1 MTLRPGGPA
10 ATAVEAVVVGV
21 VGAALGGAVWGLL
34 HPVLGVVMAA
44 VAGVNGVICGWRHVY
59 PWQRWS
65 GLVAFVLD
73 STWATVPV
81 AGGLLAHLVAARSRA
96 SRYEPSL
103 SRRHGQ
109 HVYRGGLHFKKG
121 FALTVG
127 NVISGAGDVSRP
139 RRRKLI
145 TDHEAVHVW
154 QARWFGPC
162 YLPLYGLWAGVGV
175 LGGVLLWL
183 RRGRN
188 EPLGTMIESC
198 SYYTNPF
205 EWWAYSRDDL
215 WPPPGLVTGVGWRN
229 AAVRQLADVRVRR
242 HVDSD

>member
-1 MTLRPGGPA
+1 MTLRRRGLAGNA
-10 ATAVEAVVVGV
+10 AEAVVVGAV
-21 VGAALGGAVWGLL
+21 AAALGGVVWGVL
-34 HPVLGVVMAA
+34 HPLLGVVMAA
-44 VAGVNGVICGWRHVY
+44 VAGVNGVICGWRQVY
-59 PWQRWS
+59 PWHRWS

-81 AGGLLAHLVAARSRA
+81 AGGLLAHLVAARSRTG
-96 SRYEPSL
+96 RYEPSL
-103 SRRHGQ
+103 SHRLGH
-109 HVYRGGLHFKKG
+109 HVYRGGLHLKKG

-127 NVISGAGDVSRP
+127 NVISSAGDVSRP

-154 QARWFGPC
+154 QARWFGLC
-162 YLPLYGLWAGVGV
+162 YLPLYGLWAGVGA
-175 LGGVLLWL
+175 LGGVVLWL
-183 RRGRN
+183 RRGRD
-188 EPLGTMIESC
+188 EPLGMMIESC

-229 AAVRQLADVRVRR
+229 AAVRPLADVRVRR